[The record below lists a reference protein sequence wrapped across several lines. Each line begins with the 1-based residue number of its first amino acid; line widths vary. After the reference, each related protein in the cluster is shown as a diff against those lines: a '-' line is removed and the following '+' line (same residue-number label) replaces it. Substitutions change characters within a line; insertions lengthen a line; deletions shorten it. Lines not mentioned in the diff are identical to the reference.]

1 MVKDELNLKLLR
13 AIEDR
18 DLEEAQEAIDLGA
31 NVNDFAV
38 ANGFSIGPN
47 AKGETFMREEDALE
61 NGGTLEHFK
70 VKRPFLIHAIEQED
84 LRMINLLLANGA
96 KIDCEEIKT
105 YTDGPNVGTEI
116 KTTLKSALESNG
128 LDIKKSLIGGKA
140 KVTISKKLIKDA
152 KKILKNQK
160 MEKNVQVSNGVD
172 STKYVSDEPY
182 GGRLYHRWVAPFEES
197 KNPIRD
203 LKKSIK
209 KQAKIDDQKRETRQR
224 DL

>member
-160 MEKNVQVSNGVD
+160 MEKMFRFLMEWIQQNMSLMNHTAVD
-172 STKYVSDEPY
+172 YIID
-182 GGRLYHRWVAPFEES
+182 GLLL
-197 KNPIRD
+197 
-203 LKKSIK
+203 LKK
-209 KQAKIDDQKRETRQR
+209 AKIQLGILRNQ
-224 DL
+224 

>member
-1 MVKDELNLKLLR
+1 M
-13 AIEDR
+13 
-18 DLEEAQEAIDLGA
+18 
-31 NVNDFAV
+31 
-38 ANGFSIGPN
+38 
-47 AKGETFMREEDALE
+47 E

-160 MEKNVQVSNGVD
+160 MEKMFRFLMEWIQQNMSLLNHTAVD
-172 STKYVSDEPY
+172 YIID
-182 GGRLYHRWVAPFEES
+182 GLLL
-197 KNPIRD
+197 
-203 LKKSIK
+203 LKK
-209 KQAKIDDQKRETRQR
+209 AKIQLGILRNQ
-224 DL
+224 

>member
-31 NVNDFAV
+31 NVNEFAV

-160 MEKNVQVSNGVD
+160 MEKMFRFLMEWIQQNMSLMNHTAVD
-172 STKYVSDEPY
+172 YIID
-182 GGRLYHRWVAPFEES
+182 GLLL
-197 KNPIRD
+197 
-203 LKKSIK
+203 LKK
-209 KQAKIDDQKRETRQR
+209 AKIQLGILRNQ
-224 DL
+224 